1 MDSHWLIVFSASESW
16 KIGSKYLRYS
26 MENHLDS
33 RIINIAR
40 VMRE

>member
-1 MDSHWLIVFSASESW
+1 MDSYWLIVFASESW